1 VKHFRKS
8 NGFNVTLMLL
18 PRRPIVGKKA
28 GKNIKGMVSK
38 RKWIFNRYESPANA
52 YALHGLSLIQE

>member
-1 VKHFRKS
+1 
-8 NGFNVTLMLL
+8 MLL
-18 PRRPIVGKKA
+18 PRYLVAGKTAVKNAGKKIVCIVG
-28 GKNIKGMVSK
+28 K